1 MQLSNLSTDYIK
13 LLPSKLLKLAL
24 TSLSLERVGDK
35 ASPSEISRFTRVF
48 ITSFKETSCL
58 LCIYSEVKS
67 GLFRA
72 QNHCCLKKT

>member
-24 TSLSLERVGDK
+24 SLSLERVGDK
-35 ASPSEISRFTRVF
+35 ASPSEISRFTCVL
-48 ITSFKETSCL
+48 IMSLKETSCL

-72 QNHCCLKKT
+72 QNPCCLKKA